1 MSAARIR
8 RLTLTNF
15 RSYRAAQIEVAASPV
30 VLVGPNGA
38 GKTNLIEAISFLAP
52 GRGLRRATL
61 DEVAFQEADGSWAVS
76 AEVEGALGLAT
87 LGTGIEAPA
96 TEGMAVT
103 RKCRIDREP
112 AVSVAALSDH
122 VRVVWLV
129 PAMDAMFS
137 GPASE
142 RRRFLDRL
150 ALAVDA
156 EHSGRVAALERAL
169 RSRNRLLEEPR
180 PDPHWLD
187 AIEHETA
194 EVAVAVAAQRAETVA
209 RLQQALN
216 ARDQPASEFPA
227 GEIALKGWIEELVRQ
242 RPAIE
247 VEDRYRAVLRDN
259 RARDAAA
266 GRTLDGPHLTDLA
279 VTHARKGIPA
289 ADASTGEQKA
299 LLIGLILAHAH
310 LLTEM
315 SGFAPALLL
324 DEVVAHLDPARRTA
338 LYAELEALGAQV
350 WMTGADP
357 AAFAEIEP
365 RAQVFEVSPGCIA
378 RKRGPQA
385 PDLSRPERGGDARGP
400 GPGGSRQKTIVKGAR
415 PATFSCAPCPAADPA
430 NPAGGARASA

>member
-1 MSAARIR
+1 MTAARLR

-15 RSYRAAQIEVAASPV
+15 RNYRAAQIGVGAGPV

-61 DEVAFQEADGSWAVS
+61 EEVAFVEGDGSWAV
-76 AEVEGALGLAT
+76 AADVEGALGLAS
-87 LGTGIEAPA
+87 LGTGIDAPA
-96 TEGMAVT
+96 EEDATVSRRA
-103 RKCRIDREP
+103 RIDREP
-112 AVSVAALSDH
+112 VSSAAAFADH
-122 VRVVWLV
+122 LRVVWLI
-129 PAMDAMFS
+129 PAMDTLFN

-150 ALAVDA
+150 VLAVDA
-156 EHSGRVAALERAL
+156 EHASRVGALERAL

-180 PDPHWLD
+180 PNPQWLD

-194 EVAVAVAAQRAETVA
+194 ELAVAVAALRAETVA
-209 RLQQALN
+209 RLARALA
-216 ARDQPASEFPA
+216 ARRASAFPA
-227 GEIALKGWIEELVRQ
+227 AEIALNGWMERLLPHH
-242 RPAIE
+242 PAVE

-279 VTHARKGIPA
+279 VSYAAKNIPA

-299 LLIGLILAHAH
+299 LLIGLVLAHAG
-310 LLTEM
+310 LITEM
-315 SGFAPALLL
+315 SGFAPVILL
-324 DEVVAHLDPARRTA
+324 DEVVAHLDPGRRAA

-357 AAFAEIEP
+357 GAFAEIEA
-365 RAQVFEVSPGCIA
+365 RAEVFDVSPG
-378 RKRGPQA
+378 QV
-385 PDLSRPERGGDARGP
+385 RPRR
-400 GPGGSRQKTIVKGAR
+400 
-415 PATFSCAPCPAADPA
+415 
-430 NPAGGARASA
+430 

>member
-1 MSAARIR
+1 
-8 RLTLTNF
+8 
-15 RSYRAAQIEVAASPV
+15 
-30 VLVGPNGA
+30 
-38 GKTNLIEAISFLAP
+38 
-52 GRGLRRATL
+52 
-61 DEVAFQEADGSWAVS
+61 
-76 AEVEGALGLAT
+76 

-96 TEGMAVT
+96 TEETAVT

-122 VRVVWLV
+122 VRVIWLV
-129 PAMDAMFS
+129 PAMDGLFS

-156 EHSGRVAALERAL
+156 EHSGRVAALERSL

-187 AIEHETA
+187 AVEHETA

-209 RLQQALN
+209 RLRQALK
-216 ARDQPASEFPA
+216 ARDDPASVFPS
-227 GEIALKGWIEELVRQ
+227 GEIALKGWIEDLVRQ

-266 GRTLDGPHLTDLA
+266 GRTLEGPHLTDLT
-279 VTHARKGIPA
+279 VTHVRKGIPA

-299 LLIGLILAHAH
+299 LLIGLILAHAQ

-315 SGFAPALLL
+315 SSFAPVLLL

-338 LYAELEALGAQV
+338 LYAELAALGAQV

-357 AAFAEIEP
+357 AAFAEIES
-365 RAQVFEVSPGCIA
+365 RAQLFEVWPGRIA
-378 RKRGPQA
+378 RR
-385 PDLSRPERGGDARGP
+385 R
-400 GPGGSRQKTIVKGAR
+400 AR
-415 PATFSCAPCPAADPA
+415 P
-430 NPAGGARASA
+430 